1 MTDGVKL
8 PVLALVF
15 GPAACKPSILSRM
28 EQPTSERGDG
38 GRGTPPSVPLALP
51 PASASEAA
59 AAAAAAADCADVIAA
74 ASASAAAAAAAAS
87 SIVEPQIKRYRE
99 RPAVRRRHR
108 FRHTRAYWT
117 TFLVIG
123 SYLWLRLR
131 ARFHAD
137 NWIEPRLRETHLRN
151 ARRIEGAICELQGLF
166 IKVGQL
172 ISIMTNFLPEEFRRE
187 LEGLQDAVPP
197 RAFCDIEQRLVE
209 ELHRSPAE
217 LFASFDEHPIAS
229 ASIGQVHFA
238 VTREGQKVAVKVQY
252 PDIENIVRSD
262 LRTLERIFGIVGW
275 FVPYH
280 GLDEVYREIRL
291 LILAELDYRAE
302 AENGRRIGA
311 NFEGRKDVRFPQVVS
326 ELSTSRV
333 LTTHFEPGCKI
344 SDGVSL
350 KRQGLDRTALAR
362 QVVEIYCQ
370 QIFTD
375 GVYHADPH
383 PGNLLVRAV
392 QGAPPVLVFLDF
404 GAVAEIPAKV
414 RHGMIEVVQ
423 GAITRDTGRIVRA
436 MRQMGFVARGADDRV
451 FEKVVEYFHER
462 FQQTISL
469 DSLNLKDIKFDP
481 EKSLESLADLRKMDI
496 SLRELSS
503 SFHVPKEII
512 VLERTLLLLMGLCTE
527 LDPTLNPMTVIRPY
541 VERFVLG
548 EGDWSQLLVD
558 TSKDL
563 VMSVTALPGE
573 IRKFMRTAHGG
584 ELQIRFKNLETSSQ
598 LMYRLGHQ
606 VIYAGVGIAGASL
619 AVILE
624 GRGDYDRASWGWWT
638 ARLAGALLVWSWWTS
653 RNLLRRRS

>member
-1 MTDGVKL
+1 
-8 PVLALVF
+8 
-15 GPAACKPSILSRM
+15 M
-28 EQPTSERGDG
+28 EQPTPERTDLERGAPPPLEPSTALVPVSAP
-38 GRGTPPSVPLALP
+38 RPAEATPPEVDPH
-51 PASASEAA
+51 
-59 AAAAAAADCADVIAA
+59 
-74 ASASAAAAAAAAS
+74 
-87 SIVEPQIKRYRE
+87 RYRDPDRVVA
-99 RPAVRRRHR
+99 RPSRR
-108 FRHTRAYWT
+108 FRNARAYWT

-123 SYLWLRLR
+123 SYLWLRFR

-137 NWIEPRLRETHLRN
+137 GWIEPRLRETHLRN
-151 ARRIEGAICELQGLF
+151 ARRIERGICELQGLF

-197 RAFCDIEQRLVE
+197 RIFSDIEKRLRE
-209 ELHRSPAE
+209 ELKQSPAE
-217 LFASFDEHPIAS
+217 LFASFDERPIAS
-229 ASIGQVHFA
+229 ASIGQVHLA

-252 PDIENIVRSD
+252 PDIEQIVKSD
-262 LRTLERIFGIVGW
+262 LHTLERIFGIVGW

-280 GLDEVYREIRL
+280 GLDEVYREIRHL
-291 LILAELDYRAE
+291 VMAELDYRAE

-311 NFEGRKDVRFPQVVS
+311 NFEGRTDVRFPQVVS
-326 ELSTSRV
+326 ELSTGRV
-333 LTTHFEPGCKI
+333 LTTHFEVGCKI
-344 SDGVSL
+344 SDSAGL
-350 KRQGLDRTALAR
+350 KRQGLDRNALAR

-375 GVYHADPH
+375 GIYHADPH
-383 PGNLLVRAV
+383 PGNLLVRANP
-392 QGAPPVLVFLDF
+392 GAPPTIVFLDF

-414 RHGMIEVVQ
+414 RQGMIELVQ
-423 GAITRDTGRIVRA
+423 GALTRDTGRIVRA

-451 FEKVVEYFHER
+451 FEQVIEYFHEK

-481 EKSLESLADLRKMDI
+481 EKGLESLADLRKMDI

-541 VERFVLG
+541 LERFVLG

-558 TSKDL
+558 TSKDM
-563 VMSVTALPGE
+563 VMTVTALPGE
-573 IRKFMRTAHGG
+573 IRKFMRAAHGG

-606 VIYAGVGIAGASL
+606 VIYAGVGIAGASI

-624 GRGDYDRASWGWWT
+624 GRGDFDRAAWGWWT
-638 ARLAGALLVWSWWTS
+638 ARIAGALLVWSWWTS
-653 RNLLRRRS
+653 RNLLRRR